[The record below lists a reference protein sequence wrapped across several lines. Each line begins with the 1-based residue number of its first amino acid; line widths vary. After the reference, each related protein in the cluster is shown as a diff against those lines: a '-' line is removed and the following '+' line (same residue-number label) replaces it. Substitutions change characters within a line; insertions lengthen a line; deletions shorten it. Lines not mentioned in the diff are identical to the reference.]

1 MIFRLSSLF
10 DDDGLNDILN
20 FCEARP
26 DLDTLRGE
34 EEGEGEENVAQNE
47 SDSDNSDQEVSDQG
61 LATLRIFLLFFSVKV
76 VELAGRA
83 NRRRLAFL

>member
-1 MIFRLSSLF
+1 MPNDFLRLSSLF

-34 EEGEGEENVAQNE
+34 EEGEGDENINQNE
-47 SDSDNSDQEVSDQG
+47 SDDNSDQEVSDQG
-61 LATLRIFLLFFSVKV
+61 LVTKRIFILISL
-76 VELAGRA
+76 
-83 NRRRLAFL
+83 